1 MAEQPNTLQQRKEAR
16 TCVRACVRVCVH
28 AAAAALLPSFR
39 PIFTALHVLLTAHVI
54 FFFGF
59 FFSSFPLPNFSYAN
73 LIKRS
78 ADEAGLF
85 GTETPLDPFTFDNSS
100 DEGTAAKR
108 HQEDTDSKMEA
119 ARREYYELLIEHYE
133 SGKMPHYPFILKLH
147 TPCLF
152 MNHVKAECARF
163 NGTVDLAHA
172 TEKIIE
178 HDITGPKAVDMS
190 KSDWREKLGMEL
202 SKVAQI
208 IQYVRAAGEVSD
220 SDKKLAALELA
231 ELQAAAKNRRERT
244 TNVPQLKMTT
254 PHKDDQASAAAHT
267 YNPQFGTHADEF
279 SIGNKSPSG
288 QYLRYANL
296 DNPTWLIGPLY
307 DRLIPV
313 YCPPPNQREPYT
325 FGGMK
330 RGFLFVSD

>member
-1 MAEQPNTLQQRKEAR
+1 MG
-16 TCVRACVRVCVH
+16 ACSSSCL
-28 AAAAALLPSFR
+28 AAFLPSYFHSVAR
-39 PIFTALHVLLTAHVI
+39 AAYSSRH
-54 FFFGF
+54 FFFCF
-59 FFSSFPLPNFSYAN
+59 FFSPPFLPNFSYAN

-108 HQEDTDSKMEA
+108 HQENTDSKMEA

-133 SGKMPHYPFILKLH
+133 SGKKPHYPFILKLH

-152 MNHVKAECARF
+152 MNHVIAECARF

-178 HDITGPKAVDMS
+178 HDITGLKAVDMS
-190 KSDWREKLGMEL
+190 KTDWREKLGMKL

-231 ELQAAAKNRRERT
+231 ELQAAAKDRRERAE
-244 TNVPQLKMTT
+244 KE
-254 PHKDDQASAAAHT
+254 KAQALEEAKEAERKR
-267 YNPQFGTHADEF
+267 QEEM
-279 SIGNKSPSG
+279 GNLGVTMSPSG

-296 DNPTWLIGPLY
+296 DNPTWLIGPWY
-307 DRLIPV
+307 DRPIPV